1 MNERQQLEMLSESIG
16 HEVDD
21 LQSVFERFENV
32 TKKLERQTIK
42 KELSN
47 IISNLNSTN
56 SSIYQV
62 FEETNDTSN
71 EEIKDNYN
79 LLVDIL
85 KDKLSYDEKTELR
98 IKYNIEI

>member
-16 HEVDD
+16 NEVKE

-32 TKKLERQTIK
+32 TKKLERQAIK

-62 FEETNDTSN
+62 FEETNDTNN

-85 KDKLSYDEKTELR
+85 KDKLPYNEKTELR